1 MGLGAILDFSI
12 GNIIS
17 AVWSI
22 VRWLGM
28 LICSV
33 IYGLVSWIYQVF
45 MTLAQVNILTASDK
59 IETIYER
66 VTIILT
72 IIMVFYITFQFVKYV
87 VQPDTMTDKEKGAG
101 NVIWRLILAII
112 MIAFVPTIFTKAYEL
127 QGRIINN
134 QVIPKIILGKTD
146 MDYNTL
152 GSDFSADMMGM
163 FLYVNEEACPTME
176 APECVE
182 AQKVVDEQLRQM
194 RENKRFSVGS
204 LGSVFF
210 SGIKTNVN
218 DEGEA
223 VTLITY
229 NGLLAIVVGCFI
241 LYVLVLYSIDLGT
254 RYAQLIFLQ
263 VTAPIAIIGY
273 VSPKKDG
280 IFPKWLKQCLTTYLD
295 LFIRLVL
302 LYFILFIIGLLHD
315 EIITGDLFKGVED
328 ARKGLAYVALVMGLL
343 AFAHKA
349 PKMLKELFPSSGG
362 AASIGFGLKSEDRDK
377 AIKGTWNAGKRV
389 VGGVA
394 GAAVGVVGGIGAAG
408 GLKAIKAMT
417 GGKKASAI
425 YSTLKAG
432 TRGLKAGAA
441 KQGGLRKGMQAA
453 RDSYQ
458 KDKDTREKNG
468 DPLLADL
475 GLAKQKG
482 SNTPFNLRNASDM
495 VKDYERE
502 TERYKTVRKSK
513 SKVGDSIKDL
523 KVRTFVDELK
533 NTDAA
538 KADAVLYDRLGG
550 DLKNVEKKSRIYAML
565 KNNPQESDRAL
576 NDLRNAIKSAV
587 IGTGV
592 ISNDQENALFLE
604 RVDLTKLGGAANIQE
619 AIRNGTL
626 KEEIV
631 DSLKTTT
638 VMTDEIKTIIKKNN
652 SIRTQEEK
660 DKIEQFLSSNENNQT
675 VLESFIDSKIEKE
688 NAKWD
693 TANVNL
699 EEARDDAKD
708 IGNVTIIIKRKDPNT
723 GIETEGPVAI
733 KDLTAEEFAREIG
746 TIDDEAGKIISR
758 REANK
763 EYKTAKINTQVSGG
777 SNK

>member
-176 APECVE
+176 APECIE

-315 EIITGDLFKGVED
+315 EIITGDLFKGIED

-417 GGKKASAI
+417 AGKKASAI

-441 KQGGLRKGMQAA
+441 KQGGPRKGMQAA

-458 KDKDTREKNG
+458 KDIDTKKAGG
-468 DPLLADL
+468 DPFLADF
-475 GLAKQKG
+475 GLAKEKG
-482 SNTPFNLRNASDM
+482 SNTPFNLRNASDL
-495 VKDYERE
+495 VK
-502 TERYKTVRKSK
+502 KQ
-513 SKVGDSIKDL
+513 
-523 KVRTFVDELK
+523 
-533 NTDAA
+533 
-538 KADAVLYDRLGG
+538 DR
-550 DLKNVEKKSRIYAML
+550 R
-565 KNNPQESDRAL
+565 
-576 NDLRNAIKSAV
+576 
-587 IGTGV
+587 
-592 ISNDQENALFLE
+592 
-604 RVDLTKLGGAANIQE
+604 
-619 AIRNGTL
+619 L
-626 KEEIV
+626 KEYDIPKTSMDAITKQVEEFKQYKIV
-631 DSLKTTT
+631 KLELETAKNDPTKTAA
-638 VMTDEIKTIIKKNN
+638 EIKTIESKMKATAQF
-652 SIRTQEEK
+652 IRDKVVSQNGVISQSDLNRTFTVTY
-660 DKIEQFLSSNENNQT
+660 DKIGDDGFALTDANGHKIQGTMEYKF
-675 VLESFIDSKIEKE
+675 DSGDQGFADPLNTIARSEYDKVQSTDELR
-688 NAKWD
+688 
-693 TANVNL
+693 NVMV
-699 EEARDDAKD
+699 D
-708 IGNVTIIIKRKDPNT
+708 IGN
-723 GIETEGPVAI
+723 GPQSIGSLTVQEYTKYLHKI
-733 KDLTAEEFAREIG
+733 KDAMPAEKEKFERSSEFEQAH
-746 TIDDEAGKIISR
+746 
-758 REANK
+758 AN
-763 EYKTAKINTQVSGG
+763 AKNSGG